1 MEQKPK
7 ERIVFDEW
15 PYYGSEGEEV
25 AIDDLMARDDLTE
38 DEVRESYTESE
49 IFEHQM
55 ELRKLDYEE
64 EIAALTDYFDGEPS
78 VMSSVVRENA
88 GNPVIVSGTVG
99 RWDGTRSGLTVYKC
113 FEDALD
119 TSPSRFGGDNVFAD
133 CEIQKVWDE
142 NGSLFVH
149 GAHHDGSVTVEM
161 RQLTDFGIEAY
172 EVIEEVAD
180 AWVDDPFTI
189 AGKHYDG
196 SEQSVIEAMHDLWD
210 NPALAQPPRYMER
223 AFGCLVEE
231 YVEERGIEAVNLSEM
246 AQESREAADVLA
258 GVTGHDD
265 HAPDAR

>member
-1 MEQKPK
+1 MNPAALSVEAVRAVNEKGYDAAFAECDFWK
-7 ERIVFDEW
+7 E
-15 PYYGSEGEEV
+15 
-25 AIDDLMARDDLTE
+25 
-38 DEVRESYTESE
+38 YTERGE
-49 IFEHQM
+49 AD
-55 ELRKLDYEE
+55 KG
-64 EIAALTDYFDGEPS
+64 TDTPSLAETAIDGEPS
-78 VMSSVVRENA
+78 VMSSVVSENA

-149 GAHHDGSVTVEM
+149 GAHHAGGVTGEM

-223 AFGCLVEE
+223 AFGCPVEE

>member
-1 MEQKPK
+1 M
-7 ERIVFDEW
+7 
-15 PYYGSEGEEV
+15 PYYNFEDTQKAAKFLASLDFTIFDTSQGDFTPEHVMYHCTLSYGGESFN
-25 AIDDLMARDDLTE
+25 TTYQ
-38 DEVRESYTESE
+38 S
-49 IFEHQM
+49 
-55 ELRKLDYEE
+55 
-64 EIAALTDYFDGEPS
+64 
-78 VMSSVVRENA
+78 
-88 GNPVIVSGTVG
+88 NPVIVSGTVG

-223 AFGCLVEE
+223 AFGCPVEE